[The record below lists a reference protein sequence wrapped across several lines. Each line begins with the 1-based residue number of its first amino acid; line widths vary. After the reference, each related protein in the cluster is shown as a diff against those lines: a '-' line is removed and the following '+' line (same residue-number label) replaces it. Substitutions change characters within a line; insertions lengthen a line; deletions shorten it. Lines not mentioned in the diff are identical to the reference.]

1 MAFFD
6 VSDVVTTLFPISSIY
21 WFLGMGVFEYPPGKP
36 KKLLGLSYAATI
48 LVVYVAYRVD
58 LLYFQ
63 LETNLILTTT
73 DVISSAVRQWAMSTF
88 IGVVHL
94 VFSLAYYKVTRD
106 FICSTYSRI
115 WKFQSE
121 GFFFPRRIS
130 RAKRWEFVSANVVNF
145 QKHNRCLM
153 ELNEIDSILKG
164 MGVVRSYRPFLI
176 TQLWQCLSLLISMTY
191 TVGIRSQYE
200 FSRPSSRYRH
210 LSAATLVSLN
220 TYAPLIASVNEIR
233 FYNFNQI
240 TEQIFKDLNM
250 LLESLK
256 MERPH
261 ESSDYSRSRY
271 GSSRN
276 EILFSLRKLYTR
288 SSRLAK
294 KWNQANAVFVLAT
307 FLYSLSMMSV
317 LFLEMNGSIMR
328 RGIWITRNAY
338 SIVIVTT
345 VVLMV
350 VKLMITVHSAVALM
364 SEAHRTCGI
373 LLEHLHPIRSLRSE
387 VYEFSMQLIQN
398 PLRLSVFGVYPMD
411 YSLVHELIS
420 SLVTY
425 VITVIQQTQGMTA
438 HNATLRAR

>member
-94 VFSLAYYKVTRD
+94 VFSLAYYK
-106 FICSTYSRI
+106 
-115 WKFQSE
+115 
-121 GFFFPRRIS
+121 
-130 RAKRWEFVSANVVNF
+130 
-145 QKHNRCLM
+145 KHNRCLM